1 MPKGKPLTNVFV
13 AKIRHSGKSGNAER
27 HSDALGYGLMLQVKP
42 SNTKSWVQYIMV
54 NGRRR
59 LRGLGPYPAVT
70 LKAAREKALLNK
82 RSVLDGG
89 DPFGE
94 RRARSSAELARRVV
108 ADKAKELSNAKAAAR
123 PNPTPRRP

>member
-82 RSVLDGG
+82 RSVLGGG
-89 DPFGE
+89 DPFGG
-94 RRARSSAELARRVV
+94 RRSPQCFSSAEFACCDCR
-108 ADKAKELSNAKAAAR
+108 ADSNKCLCAQCLLPSESYK
-123 PNPTPRRP
+123 